1 MQSDEKILY
10 GIEADSAP
18 HINGNGKSPSRS
30 MSRSGSTTPG
40 VDMTTLH
47 LGIGDIALQKAPVK
61 GVPLH
66 LPSGSLHPLL
76 LQAHMRILNLYATR
90 SDLYQYLSTLAL
102 PSTHRIRPSWETY
115 FLSLCT
121 LASLRS
127 NCMKR
132 RVGAVLVRNNRV
144 LSTGYNGTPRGLTN
158 CNEGGCPRC
167 NANAGGG
174 AMLDECRE

>member
-1 MQSDEKILY
+1 MSL
-10 GIEADSAP
+10 S
-18 HINGNGKSPSRS
+18 NGTQNAIK
-30 MSRSGSTTPG
+30 RSGSTTPG

-47 LGIGDIALQKAPVK
+47 LGIGDLALPNVPVK
-61 GVPLH
+61 GAPLN
-66 LPSGSLHPLL
+66 LSNAALHPLM
-76 LQAHMRILNLYATR
+76 LQAHLRILNLYTSKSA
-90 SDLYQYLSTLAL
+90 LYQYLATLSL
-102 PSTHRIRPSWETY
+102 PSTHRVRPSWETY

-167 NANAGGG
+167 NANTRGG
-174 AMLDECRE
+174 AMLDECCE

>member
-1 MQSDEKILY
+1 MYGTGLQSKS
-10 GIEADSAP
+10 SAV
-18 HINGNGKSPSRS
+18 HSHTNGSGTTASG
-30 MSRSGSTTPG
+30 MVRSGSMTPG
-40 VDMTTLH
+40 VDTSTLH
-47 LGIGDIALQKAPVK
+47 LGIADLALPNAPVK
-61 GVPLH
+61 GAPLN
-66 LPSGSLHPLL
+66 LDTASLHPVM
-76 LQAHMRILNLYATR
+76 LQAQMRILNLYTSKSA
-90 SDLYQYLSTLAL
+90 LYSYLTKLSL
-102 PSTHRIRPSWETY
+102 PSTHRIRPTWETY

-167 NANAGGG
+167 NANTRGG
-174 AMLDECRE
+174 AMLDECCECP